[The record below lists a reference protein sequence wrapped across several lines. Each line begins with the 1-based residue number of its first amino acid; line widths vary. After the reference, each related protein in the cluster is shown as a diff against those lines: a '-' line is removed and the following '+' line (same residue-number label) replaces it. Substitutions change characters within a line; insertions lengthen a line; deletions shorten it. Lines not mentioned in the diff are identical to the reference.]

1 VNKIVDY
8 IIKGRR
14 ESFCA
19 ETETKSRLQLGE
31 KDINNKLLYVCVQKE
46 IKNELEKL
54 ALEIKA
60 RRVC

>member
-8 IIKGRR
+8 IIKSRR

-19 ETETKSRLQLGE
+19 ETETKSRLKLGE
-31 KDINNKLLYVCVQKE
+31 KDINNELLYVCFQKE